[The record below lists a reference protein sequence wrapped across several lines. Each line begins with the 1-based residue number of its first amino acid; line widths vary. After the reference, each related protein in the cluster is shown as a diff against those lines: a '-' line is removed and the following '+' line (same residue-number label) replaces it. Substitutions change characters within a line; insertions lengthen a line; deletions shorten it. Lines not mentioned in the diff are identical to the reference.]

1 MLAHVADIAVSLDA
15 STLIVVATC
24 VTTLLGV
31 FLLFV
36 SKRDSVR
43 ALAWWGAAYIIG
55 GFSVAMWSHEAGSQ
69 ETVSSSLPHVM
80 LFIACG
86 MIWCA
91 ARLFHGRNI
100 QWFGM
105 LAGAAVWLLATHI
118 DANFAAVSN
127 DRVVLSALIV
137 ATYTFLTAFELWR
150 ERRKAFM
157 LRWIGIFIPILHG
170 AIFLLPIPLAE
181 LLPPDNGLVSLTSG
195 WIAIFAI
202 EALLYAVG
210 MAFIVLV
217 LAQDRAVHFHKTA
230 AETDL
235 LTGVFNRRAF
245 LAGAHKLMTTQSKRH
260 GQVGLLLFD
269 LDRFKSINDRFG
281 HAVGD
286 DVLRLFAQ
294 TASAAI
300 RTSDIFGRFGGE
312 EFVIILPG
320 GIEEAAVVAER
331 VRFAFEVRAVEV
343 AGYDIGGTVSIGL
356 TSATVPKHFDPRM
369 IDEMLVRADAA
380 LYRAKEKGRNRI
392 EMAEPFLEL
401 QTLPEMES
409 PMLAP
414 LAQDA
419 SQDVV
424 GHPA

>member
-1 MLAHVADIAVSLDA
+1 MLAPAADIAFSLDA
-15 STLIVVATC
+15 STLVVVATC
-24 VTTLLGV
+24 ITTLIGV

-55 GFSVAMWSHEAGSQ
+55 GFSVAFWSHSGGAPGSM
-69 ETVSSSLPHVM
+69 SSVLSHAM
-80 LFIACG
+80 LLLACG
-86 MIWCA
+86 MMWSA
-91 ARLFHGRNI
+91 ARLFHGRGVLWLPMAAGSI
-100 QWFGM
+100 VWF
-105 LAGAAVWLLATHI
+105 LASNLDSFVE
-118 DANFAAVSN
+118 VSS
-127 DRVVLSALIV
+127 DRVILSALIV

-150 ERRKAFM
+150 ERRKTHVR
-157 LRWIGIFIPILHG
+157 RWIGIFVPILHG
-170 AIFLLPIPLAE
+170 SIFLVPIPLAN
-181 LLPPDNGLVSLTSG
+181 LLPEDNGLVALASG

-217 LAQDRAVHFHKTA
+217 LAQDRVVHIHKTA

-245 LAGAHKLMTTQSKRH
+245 LAGAHKLMSAQSKRH
-260 GQVGLLLFD
+260 GEVGVLLFD
-269 LDRFKSINDRFG
+269 LDKFKSINDRFG

-286 DVLRLFAQ
+286 DVLKLFAQ

-312 EFVIILPG
+312 EFAIILPG
-320 GIEEAAVVAER
+320 GIEEAVVVAER

-343 AGYDIGGTVSIGL
+343 SGHDIHGTVSIGV
-356 TSATVPKHFDPRM
+356 TSAVVPKNFDARM
-369 IDEMLVRADAA
+369 IDEMLMRADTA
-380 LYRAKEKGRNRI
+380 LYRAKENGRNRI
-392 EMAEPFLEL
+392 EISAPVPEW
-401 QTLPEMES
+401 QSLPDVAS
-409 PMLAP
+409 PVLAP
-414 LAQDA
+414 VAQDA

-424 GHPA
+424 GQPA